1 MCEKGNRTR
10 VARIRKV
17 KRKRSDGLEARL
29 VVVVVVEVRVVETV
43 MRVVLVVVVMLV
55 KKGLCIHVCCIIL
68 LCVFG

>member
-1 MCEKGNRTR
+1 MCEKGKRTT

-29 VVVVVVEVRVVETV
+29 EVRVVEEV
-43 MRVVLVVVVMLV
+43 VRVVLVVVVMLV

-68 LCVFG
+68 LCVF